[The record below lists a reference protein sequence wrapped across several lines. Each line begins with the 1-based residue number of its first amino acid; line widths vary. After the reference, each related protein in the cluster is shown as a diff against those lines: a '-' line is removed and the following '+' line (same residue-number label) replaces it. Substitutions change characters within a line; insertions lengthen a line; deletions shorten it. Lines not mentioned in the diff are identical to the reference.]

1 MNKED
6 SKAQNSTELNT
17 ENKEY
22 TAKLVCDKK
31 EYIKKQERILAAFY
45 KDFFTWSCMNI
56 GMWILTGVMMLG
68 QVSFFIMPYQDIVG
82 DEDFGRSLLCMVAVM
97 CVNAVISYIHPY
109 TQYKDSGVA
118 TLIYD
123 KIKYLPISRAALRY
137 FLFKKM
143 IKFLGIVF
151 MVDFVLQIVLAATI
165 MMGEITIENILYP
178 VVVGFFIPFAVCSV
192 YTLLAGRFGAK

>member
-1 MNKED
+1 MNKVCP
-6 SKAQNSTELNT
+6 KAENNTEFII

-22 TAKLVCDKK
+22 TVKLVCDKK
-31 EYIKKQERILAAFY
+31 EYIKKQEKVLAAFY

-56 GMWILTGVMMLG
+56 GMWVVTGIMVLG
-68 QVSFFIMPYQDIVG
+68 QVTFFIMPYQDIVG

-109 TQYKDSGVA
+109 THYKDSGVA

-123 KIKYLPISRAALRY
+123 KIKYLSISRPTLRY
-137 FLFKKM
+137 FWFKKM

-151 MVDFVLQIVLAATI
+151 IVDFVLQIMFSMI

-178 VVVGFFIPFAVCSV
+178 VVIGFFIPFAVCNV